1 MSDDTK
7 PADDEEGPFPHPPIG
22 IHQILSGHGM
32 ATDHDATAEVVDLLR
47 SVAQS
52 EGREDTM
59 EARAE
64 ILADLVDRA
73 RSGGAPRV
81 RWARDLA
88 QAVAARARSAEEA
101 LRRRR
106 YEEDTERM
114 REALGPEIVALRAR
128 HAAVGGRDVAKDRA
142 IDTWLAEGRVHA
154 AGVLIA
160 GLEEECDEEEC
171 DVG

>member
-1 MSDDTK
+1 MFASTT
-7 PADDEEGPFPHPPIG
+7 PPDDEDGAPPPIG
-22 IHQILSGHGM
+22 MDQILKDHGM

-59 EARAE
+59 EVRAE
-64 ILADLVDRA
+64 ILANLVGRA
-73 RSGGAPRV
+73 RSAGAPRI

-88 QAVAARARSAEEA
+88 QAVESRAGSAEEA
-101 LRRRR
+101 QRRRR
-106 YEEDTERM
+106 YEEDIERM

-128 HAAVGGRDVAKDRA
+128 HAAVGGRDAAKDRT
-142 IDTWLAEGRVHA
+142 IDTWLAQGRVHA
-154 AGVLIA
+154 AGILIA
-160 GLEEECDEEEC
+160 GLERTAREEER